1 VSKSATNGAAMTTGE
16 MSLGSLDSLRGAV
29 QEGPLVERCRQGDA
43 QAFARLV
50 ALHEGMVFNLAA
62 RLTGDPEEA
71 RDIAQ
76 EVFLQV
82 YRTLG
87 RFEGRSSLKTW
98 IYRIVVNRCHNR
110 QRWWRRRRRSRSRP
124 IEELTVRE
132 EARLAASGDPGASP
146 YEQVRQRETARLVQ
160 AALLSLSFHH
170 RAILLL
176 RQVEG
181 LSCEAIAA
189 ALSLPEGTV
198 KSRLARAREA
208 LRRSLLERVGEDG
221 WP

>member
-1 VSKSATNGAAMTTGE
+1 MATGE
-16 MSLGSLDSLRGAV
+16 LSLGSAQARRGV
-29 QEGPLVERCRQGDA
+29 LPEVGLVEQCRQGDA
-43 QAFARLV
+43 QAFTRLV

-62 RLTGDPEEA
+62 RLMGDPEEA

-82 YRTLG
+82 YRTLS

-110 QRWWRRRRRSRSRP
+110 HRFWRRRHRKSSSALEDLTRG
-124 IEELTVRE
+124 EEV
-132 EARLAASGDPGASP
+132 RLASLDPGRTSP

-160 AALLSLSFHH
+160 AALLSLSFPH
-170 RAILLL
+170 RAVLVL

-181 LSCEAIAA
+181 LSCQAIAE
-189 ALSLPEGTV
+189 ALALPEGTV

-208 LRRSLLERVGEDG
+208 LRESLLARLGKDG

>member
-1 VSKSATNGAAMTTGE
+1 MTTGE
-16 MSLGSLDSLRGAV
+16 MSFGSLEALRGAV
-29 QEGPLVERCRQGDA
+29 SEGPLVERCRQGDA

-110 QRWWRRRRRSRSRP
+110 QRWWRRRRRSCSHP
-124 IEELTVRE
+124 LEELTVRE
-132 EARLAASGDPGASP
+132 EARLAAGQAGASP

-160 AALLSLSFHH
+160 AALLSLSFPH